1 MRTVRASLFSRRA
14 RIGAPL
20 GTLRCALFGASL
32 VSALSPIP
40 AGAEESAASGRAEM
54 IRIEVEFF
62 AGGDPAP
69 VNRATVHV
77 SDRRV
82 RVEQRGAEGSAPAP
96 VFLYRGDQDRLY
108 SVVDSA
114 RTYVMLE
121 RKMIEQLGGGRGGA
135 GMARREVDRQ
145 LEGIPQDQARLYGH
159 LLGSSSLDPSRPEDP
174 LVIARTGE
182 RSTAA
187 GYACQR
193 ATIHR
198 SGRLLAAGCVADWD
212 AVGLTPEDVE
222 VFRSLALLARDAMAS
237 RSPMPKELVPGQPLD
252 LIVQLG
258 GFPVHFERAGAAA
271 GDSAVRVASIERI
284 SVDDA
289 LFEVPPG
296 YAARTGMAG
305 LMGFANLLARPARAP
320 ARTAQDSA
328 ALATRAPAQRGFATA
343 GPSRGSP
350 GPAAIAGGEAF
361 EERVASS
368 DLANAQVAAESA
380 QSPRSA
386 ARPASPRQAPRPYR
400 SIGLFG
406 D

>member
-1 MRTVRASLFSRRA
+1 MRPIRASILVR
-14 RIGAPL
+14 
-20 GTLRCALFGASL
+20 GAS
-32 VSALSPIP
+32 SASLALLLLLALAASAVVFAPGEARAQAP
-40 AGAEESAASGRAEM
+40 AGSGRAEM
-54 IRIEVEFF
+54 VRIEVEFF
-62 AGGDPAP
+62 ANGDPAP

-77 SDRRV
+77 FDRRV

-108 SVVDSA
+108 SIVDSA
-114 RTYVMLE
+114 RTFVQIE
-121 RKMIEQLGGGRGGA
+121 RKMIEQLGGGSGSGGA
-135 GMARREVDRQ
+135 AKARREVDRQ

-159 LLGSSSLDPSRPEDP
+159 LLGRSSLDPSRPEDP

-182 RSTAA
+182 RATAA

-258 GFPVHFERAGAAA
+258 GLPVHFERAGEAA

-284 SVDDA
+284 AVDDA

-320 ARTAQDSA
+320 AQAAPASA
-328 ALATRAPAQRGFATA
+328 AAATRAPAHRTPATA
-343 GPSRGSP
+343 GPSSGSP
-350 GPAAIAGGEAF
+350 GPAAIAGGDAF
-361 EERVASS
+361 EERVASA
-368 DLANAQVAAESA
+368 D
-380 QSPRSA
+380 
-386 ARPASPRQAPRPYR
+386 PASVQETVEPADSSRSPSRRAPTRRAPRPYR

>member
-1 MRTVRASLFSRRA
+1 MRSVRASLFSRRA

-20 GTLRCALFGASL
+20 GTLRCVLLGASL

-40 AGAEESAASGRAEM
+40 AGAEAPAASGRAEM

-62 AGGDPAP
+62 AGGDPSP
-69 VNRATVHV
+69 VNSATVHV

-82 RVEQRGAEGSAPAP
+82 RVEQRGADGSAPSPA
-96 VFLYRGDQDRLY
+96 FLYRGDQDRLY
-108 SVVDSA
+108 SIVDSA
-114 RTYVMLE
+114 RTYVVLE
-121 RKMIEQLGGGRGGA
+121 RKMIERLGGSSA
-135 GMARREVDRQ
+135 GQARREVDRQ
-145 LEGIPQDQARLYGH
+145 LEGVPKDQARLYGH
-159 LLGSSSLDPSRPEDP
+159 LLGSSSLDPSRPDDP

-182 RSTAA
+182 RDTAV
-187 GYACQR
+187 GYACAR

-237 RSPMPKELVPGQPLD
+237 RSPMPKELIPGQPLD

-258 GFPVHFERAGAAA
+258 GFPIHFERAGDVA
-271 GDSAVRVASIERI
+271 GESAVRVASIERI
-284 SVDDA
+284 AVDEA

-305 LMGFANLLARPARAP
+305 LMGFASLLSRPARAP
-320 ARTAQDSA
+320 AHAASSSA
-328 ALATRAPAQRGFATA
+328 
-343 GPSRGSP
+343 P
-350 GPAAIAGGEAF
+350 GPAAIAGGDPF
-361 EERVASS
+361 EERVASVDPTS
-368 DLANAQVAAESA
+368 GQDAGAVAASG
-380 QSPRSA
+380 RSA
-386 ARPASPRQAPRPYR
+386 SRPAPTRSRPRPYR

>member
-1 MRTVRASLFSRRA
+1 MRSVRAFILVRGVTAAS
-14 RIGAPL
+14 
-20 GTLRCALFGASL
+20 TALL
-32 VSALSPIP
+32 LLLAL
-40 AGAEESAASGRAEM
+40 AASAAVFAPDEARAQAAAGSGRTEM

-62 AGGDPAP
+62 ANAEPVP

-77 SDRRV
+77 FDRRV

-108 SVVDSA
+108 SIVDSA
-114 RTYVMLE
+114 RTYVQIE
-121 RKMIEQLGGGRGGA
+121 RKMIEQLGGGSGA
-135 GMARREVDRQ
+135 GSAAKARREVDRQ

-159 LLGSSSLDPSRPEDP
+159 LLGRSALDPSRPEDP

-182 RSTAA
+182 RATAA

-212 AVGLTPEDVE
+212 VVGLTPEDVE
-222 VFRSLALLARDAMAS
+222 VFRSLALLARDAMTS

-258 GFPVHFERAGAAA
+258 GFPVHFERAGEAA

-284 SVDDA
+284 AVDDA

-296 YAARTGMAG
+296 YAARKGMAG
-305 LMGFANLLARPARAP
+305 LMGFANLLARPARTP
-320 ARTAQDSA
+320 ARTA
-328 ALATRAPAQRGFATA
+328 
-343 GPSRGSP
+343 PSSDAP
-350 GPAAIAGGEAF
+350 GPAAIAGGDPF
-361 EERVASS
+361 EERVATADPASAR
-368 DLANAQVAAESA
+368 DGFEPAE
-380 QSPRSA
+380 SPRSPS
-386 ARPASPRQAPRPYR
+386 RRTPTRWTPRPYR